1 MIYDNYYTEHI
12 MTNLVAEITDK
23 IQLLSASEKN
33 ELLRMLLKDLDGV
46 DDQDADEAWRNE
58 VVRRVQ
64 AIHNG
69 EAAIRALQEEWQ

>member
-1 MIYDNYYTEHI
+1 
-12 MTNLVAEITDK
+12 MTILIDEITEK

-33 ELLRMLLKDLDGV
+33 EVLRILLKDLDGV

-69 EAAIRALQEEWQ
+69 EAAIRALEEWR

>member
-1 MIYDNYYTEHI
+1 MSTLI
-12 MTNLVAEITDK
+12 AEITEK

-33 ELLRMLLKDLDGV
+33 DLLRMLLKDLDGV

-69 EAAIRALQEEWQ
+69 EAAIKALQEEWQ

>member
-1 MIYDNYYTEHI
+1 MST
-12 MTNLVAEITDK
+12 LVAEITQQ

-33 ELLRMLLKDLDGV
+33 EILHMLLKDLDGV

-58 VVRRVQ
+58 VVRRVK

-69 EAAIRALQEEWQ
+69 EAAIDALQEKWR